1 MKTHNTEYLPVLKFE
16 ASFLNDIK
24 FLYVY
29 TEVEPLNLYVNKKRH
44 RILSSCSMCRTRF
57 FFEHKEISQEI
68 ENQTD
73 PERKMIFF

>member
-1 MKTHNTEYLPVLKFE
+1 ML
-16 ASFLNDIK
+16 IK
-24 FLYVY
+24 KDTAFYPHAQRVGQ
-29 TEVEPLNLYVNKKRH
+29 V
-44 RILSSCSMCRTRF
+44 F